1 MKTSLNEANHTRLPA
16 EIISSINYIER
27 ERRQINPDNQ
37 PYEHAVFIAIAV
49 TVGCSFFFAL
59 LAKITDEAFFT
70 FFAVISLFAGLLYI
84 AYQLRQQKKQSH
96 HFDEYQDIYTRDV
109 VLPMLNS
116 LNQSF
121 VYDKHGSILSRHG
134 AILQSRFSLIA
145 RGSEDLV
152 LGNVGS
158 VAISFGEIEYTPNH
172 ADGGPYKAL
181 CFVADFNK
189 NLQASTVIS
198 AVSNIVGL
206 PGIKKSNLK
215 KIQLDNPEFN
225 KIYWTYSQD
234 EIETRYILTATF
246 MEKMLSIKNML
257 SGHFVFQ
264 DNKLLFL
271 GNCYSEPRDNLKAS
285 LTAKQVDLFAIGAD
299 TDIYEQTHATY
310 IAIKQLLDLVE
321 IFDLNTR
328 IWK

>member
-1 MKTSLNEANHTRLPA
+1 MKTSLNEASHTRLPA

-37 PYEHAVFIAIAV
+37 SYEYAVFIAIAA
-49 TVGCSFFFAL
+49 TVGCSLFFAI
-59 LAKITDEAFFT
+59 LAKITDEIFFVS
-70 FFAVISLFAGLLYI
+70 FAVISVFAGLLYI
-84 AYQLRQQKKQSH
+84 AYQLRQQKKQSQDFEAYH
-96 HFDEYQDIYTRDV
+96 DIYTRDV

-121 VYDKHGSILSRHG
+121 VYDKHGSILSRHQS
-134 AILQSRFSLIA
+134 ILQSRFSLIA
-145 RGSEDLV
+145 RRSEDLV
-152 LGNVGS
+152 VGKVGS
-158 VAISFGEIEYTPNH
+158 VAISFGEIEYSPDS
-172 ADGGPYKAL
+172 ADDGPCKAL

-198 AVSNIVGL
+198 AVLSVVGL
-206 PGIKKSNLK
+206 PRIKKSNLK

-225 KIYWTYSQD
+225 KAYRTYSQD

-246 MEKMLSIKNML
+246 MEKMLSVKNIL

-271 GNCYSEPRDNLKAS
+271 GNCYNKPLDGFTSNLSIK
-285 LTAKQVDLFAIGAD
+285 TVDLFAIGAG
-299 TDIYEQTHATY
+299 TDIYEQTKTTY
-310 IAIKQLLDLVE
+310 MALKQLLDLVE
-321 IFDLNTR
+321 VFDLNTR